1 MHASLNIMPGPA
13 AVLGAVC
20 LIATASGQA
29 TLPGIAVR
37 AVAEVETKAIEEGRE
52 VVHISPANR
61 VVPGDEV
68 FYTLEIRNSS
78 ASDVAPTVTWP
89 IPEHMAYIADSATGP
104 GADVTYSADG
114 GTTFTV
120 ADGLTAMG
128 VDPKYYTHIRWK
140 FRNRLKSKSVAFA
153 RFRAVVK

>member
-1 MHASLNIMPGPA
+1 MPGRA

-37 AVAEVETKAIEEGRE
+37 AIAEVETKAIEDGRE

-68 FYTLEIRNSS
+68 FYTLEIRNSGT
-78 ASDVAPTVTWP
+78 SDVAPTVTWP
-89 IPEHMAYIADSATGP
+89 VPEHMAYIADSATGP

-114 GTTFTV
+114 GTTFKV
-120 ADGLTAMG
+120 ADGLMALG
-128 VDPKYYTHIRWK
+128 INPKDYTHIRWK
-140 FRNRLKSKSVAFA
+140 FKKRLKSKSVAFA

>member
-1 MHASLNIMPGPA
+1 MVGPA
-13 AVLGAVC
+13 VVLGAVC

-37 AVAEVETKAIEEGRE
+37 AIAEVETKAIEDGRE

-68 FYTLEIRNSS
+68 FYTLEIRNSGT
-78 ASDVAPTVTWP
+78 SDVAPTVTWP

-114 GTTFTV
+114 GTTFKV
-120 ADGLTAMG
+120 ADGLMALG
-128 VDPKYYTHIRWK
+128 INPRDYTHIRWK
-140 FRNRLKSKSVAFA
+140 FKKRLKSKSVAFA